1 MFNLKIIYFIISSI
15 FKIYK
20 NNKMIFK
27 LGFGLTGGLF
37 ISAGAYS
44 IINPNFG
51 AKFDRNILAPIRDY
65 RAFLSDYNRI

>member
-1 MFNLKIIYFIISSI
+1 
-15 FKIYK
+15 
-20 NNKMIFK
+20 MIFK